1 MAHSKPCLAVVPAPV
16 ETTRA
21 KRLGGPTDWSIRAR
35 EKARRG
41 SAFAAALATREGD
54 AWTLAAVARRM
65 GVSSTTVRSMLTGR
79 LMLERWHL
87 ERLGALGA
95 ALIAELGLGG
105 EK

>member
-1 MAHSKPCLAVVPAPV
+1 
-16 ETTRA
+16 
-21 KRLGGPTDWSIRAR
+21 
-35 EKARRG
+35 
-41 SAFAAALATREGD
+41 
-54 AWTLAAVARRM
+54 M